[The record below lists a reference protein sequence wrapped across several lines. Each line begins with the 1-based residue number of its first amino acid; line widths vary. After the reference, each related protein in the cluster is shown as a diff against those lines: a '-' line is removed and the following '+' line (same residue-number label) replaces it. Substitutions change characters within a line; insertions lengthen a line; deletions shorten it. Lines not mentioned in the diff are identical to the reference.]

1 MLVLSLF
8 TVLVVLGSVLS
19 DYVRM
24 EPTVQTF
31 SSSNWLKEGALKSDD
46 TVRALFVL
54 KHDPA
59 AVQQFE
65 QHLLDIATP
74 SSPRYGQW
82 LKVSAQLNVFNAYFR
97 INFISVNVLNAARG
111 SRSSSFSF

>member
-1 MLVLSLF
+1 MLVSITLLA
-8 TVLVVLGSVLS
+8 VIGSVLS

-31 SSSNWLKEGALKSDD
+31 SSSNWLKERALKSDD
-46 TVRALFVL
+46 TVRAVFVL
-54 KHDPA
+54 KHDPV

-74 SSPRYGQW
+74 SSPQYGKW
-82 LKVSAQLNVFNAYFR
+82 LKVRTQFNATFR
-97 INFISVNVLNAARG
+97 INLFLLMY
-111 SRSSSFSF
+111 

>member
-8 TVLVVLGSVLS
+8 TVLAVLGSVLS

-24 EPTVQTF
+24 EPSVQTF

-46 TVRALFVL
+46 TVRAVFVL
-54 KHDPA
+54 KHHPA

-74 SSPRYGQW
+74 SSRRYGKW
-82 LKVSAQLNVFNAYFR
+82 LKVRAHINVFILYFR
-97 INFISVNVLNAARG
+97 VFFLFVY
-111 SRSSSFSF
+111 